1 MLRRCGLG
9 AHMRGKRRRAGG
21 LDLRE
26 GGAAHAAWRPT
37 STWFASGSAASAR
50 CGPGRRLPFPAPAQP
65 SPPAAAPLASPPQRL
80 LERPNRRPAP
90 RPPGPTSPGRPAPRS
105 PGPTS
110 QSPPRLA
117 FLAALLLGLVGP
129 PPSPP
134 RSPDSLSL
142 LPSED
147 VLLPAQH

>member
-1 MLRRCGLG
+1 
-9 AHMRGKRRRAGG
+9 MRGRRRSAGG
-21 LDLRE
+21 LDIRE
-26 GGAAHAAWRPT
+26 GGAAHAAWRPI
-37 STWFASGSAASAR
+37 STWFASGSAGSAR
-50 CGPGRRLPFPAPAQP
+50 CGPERHLPFPAPAHP
-65 SPPAAAPLASPPQRL
+65 SPPGTAPLPSPPQSLGERL
-80 LERPNRRPAP
+80 NCRCPAPPRPAP
-90 RPPGPTSPGRPAPRS
+90 RP

-117 FLAALLLGLVGP
+117 LFAAPLLGLVGP
-129 PPSPP
+129 PPAPP